1 MFAAAATASSS
12 LATWQ
17 RQQPRRLLPQ
27 RRPHSGGGAPS
38 PPRLVPLPLHTD
50 TVGSGGGRGGMSK
63 TAAAF
68 SGAPGEGRQERSPR
82 AFVGAVAGAAATA
95 AAAAGNHTGSSV
107 PGCSSC
113 CHDDDVT
120 DATTGGGE
128 EGAGQAPGQDTPAEV
143 FSPPPPGK
151 QQGSRAGRKPG
162 PRSARRIDDSAS
174 GHGHLG
180 EGQRRGRRSADVI
193 DGLGGACGNGGASAV
208 LAVRRDWPELRFSR
222 SPRRPPFHIPQR
234 RRGQPRRRLF
244 TSVRHMVGT
253 AEISFPCPLYCTIW

>member
-1 MFAAAATASSS
+1 MMMMSRT
-12 LATWQ
+12 
-17 RQQPRRLLPQ
+17 QPL
-27 RRPHSGGGAPS
+27 
-38 PPRLVPLPLHTD
+38 
-50 TVGSGGGRGGMSK
+50 
-63 TAAAF
+63 
-68 SGAPGEGRQERSPR
+68 GEGRRFCVCVCVCVCVWRREGCEQLGEGTRRER
-82 AFVGAVAGAAATA
+82 
-95 AAAAGNHTGSSV
+95 
-107 PGCSSC
+107 
-113 CHDDDVT
+113 
-120 DATTGGGE
+120 

-151 QQGSRAGRKPG
+151 QRGSRAGRKPG

-244 TSVRHMVGT
+244 TSIQALWKHTPCLFAMMSPSSHGT
-253 AEISFPCPLYCTIW
+253 RNFPDRAVLPFGLPEDWKQW